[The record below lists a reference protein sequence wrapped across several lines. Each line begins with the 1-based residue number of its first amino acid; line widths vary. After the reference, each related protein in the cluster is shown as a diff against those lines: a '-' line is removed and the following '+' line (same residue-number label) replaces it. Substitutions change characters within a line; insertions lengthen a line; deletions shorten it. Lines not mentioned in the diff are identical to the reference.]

1 MLIVCIDIIRD
12 LQESCILAFLLIS
25 EFFDLIDC
33 HDQGFYR
40 SFDDIGINADSPVAL
55 FIADH
60 AHISDRFG

>member
-1 MLIVCIDIIRD
+1 MVSTGKLFGQLIQCHMLIVCIDIIRD

-40 SFDDIGINADSPVAL
+40 SFDDIASMPTPQ
-55 FIADH
+55 
-60 AHISDRFG
+60 